1 MSEIEVKNLTFG
13 YPDGFEKVFENAS
26 FRLDTNWRLG
36 LVGRNGKGK
45 TTLLKL
51 LRGEYEFDGTIFS
64 DAEFFYFPFQTD
76 GLGESGMEILRGL
89 CPEAAD
95 WEIVREINLIGLDVR
110 IAGRSFSALSEG
122 ERTRLMLVALFLKR
136 DGFALIDEPT
146 NHLDMA
152 SRQAL
157 AEYLCKKK
165 GFILV
170 SHDRSLLDGC
180 VDHIMSLNRAGIEI
194 RKGNFSEWERDKEE
208 RDKSETERNSRL
220 KKDIERLKDAAG
232 QAARWSDK
240 TESSKKGKNA
250 GGLKPDRGYVGHKAA
265 KMMKRSK
272 VIEQRYLK
280 AAEEKSSLLKNVE
293 ENESLKIFTQDFP
306 KRMLAEFKDCSLFY
320 GERKICGPLN
330 FAVERGDRIALCG
343 KNGSGKSSVL
353 KLLCGQEI
361 GYTGSVYVAQ
371 GLKISYLP
379 QNTDLLKGSLRDFAA
394 KRGADESLF
403 KAVLRKLGF
412 ERLDF
417 DKDIS
422 DFSAGQKK
430 KTALAVCLCETAHLL
445 VLDEPLNYVDVLS
458 RIQIERAILD
468 CQPTVI
474 FVEHDK
480 AFADNVA
487 TKRIFLD

>member
-1 MSEIEVKNLTFG
+1 M
-13 YPDGFEKVFENAS
+13 
-26 FRLDTNWRLG
+26 
-36 LVGRNGKGK
+36 
-45 TTLLKL
+45 
-51 LRGEYEFDGTIFS
+51 
-64 DAEFFYFPFQTD
+64 
-76 GLGESGMEILRGL
+76 
-89 CPEAAD
+89 
-95 WEIVREINLIGLDVR
+95 
-110 IAGRSFSALSEG
+110 
-122 ERTRLMLVALFLKR
+122 
-136 DGFALIDEPT
+136 
-146 NHLDMA
+146 
-152 SRQAL
+152 
-157 AEYLCKKK
+157 
-165 GFILV
+165 
-170 SHDRSLLDGC
+170 
-180 VDHIMSLNRAGIEI
+180 
-194 RKGNFSEWERDKEE
+194 
-208 RDKSETERNSRL
+208 
-220 KKDIERLKDAAG
+220 
-232 QAARWSDK
+232 
-240 TESSKKGKNA
+240 
-250 GGLKPDRGYVGHKAA
+250 KPDRGYVGHKAA

-343 KNGSGKSSVL
+343 NNGSGKSSVL

-412 ERLDF
+412 ERSDF

>member
-13 YPDGFEKVFENAS
+13 YPDGFENVFENAS

-208 RDKSETERNSRL
+208 RDKSETERNREVKRRRRAGGALVGQNGKL
-220 KKDIERLKDAAG
+220 KKRKKRGRLEARQGVCGTQGRENDETLQGYRAEVFKGGGRKKLAVEKRGGKRKSQNLYAG
-232 QAARWSDK
+232 FSK
-240 TESSKKGKNA
+240 T
-250 GGLKPDRGYVGHKAA
+250 YVGG
-265 KMMKRSK
+265 
-272 VIEQRYLK
+272 V
-280 AAEEKSSLLKNVE
+280 
-293 ENESLKIFTQDFP
+293 
-306 KRMLAEFKDCSLFY
+306 
-320 GERKICGPLN
+320 
-330 FAVERGDRIALCG
+330 
-343 KNGSGKSSVL
+343 
-353 KLLCGQEI
+353 
-361 GYTGSVYVAQ
+361 
-371 GLKISYLP
+371 
-379 QNTDLLKGSLRDFAA
+379 
-394 KRGADESLF
+394 
-403 KAVLRKLGF
+403 
-412 ERLDF
+412 
-417 DKDIS
+417 
-422 DFSAGQKK
+422 
-430 KTALAVCLCETAHLL
+430 
-445 VLDEPLNYVDVLS
+445 
-458 RIQIERAILD
+458 
-468 CQPTVI
+468 
-474 FVEHDK
+474 
-480 AFADNVA
+480 
-487 TKRIFLD
+487 

>member
-13 YPDGFEKVFENAS
+13 YPDGFENVFENAS

-95 WEIVREINLIGLDVR
+95 WEIVREINLIG
-110 IAGRSFSALSEG
+110 
-122 ERTRLMLVALFLKR
+122 LFLKR

-240 TESSKKGKNA
+240 TES
-250 GGLKPDRGYVGHKAA
+250 
-265 KMMKRSK
+265 
-272 VIEQRYLK
+272 
-280 AAEEKSSLLKNVE
+280 
-293 ENESLKIFTQDFP
+293 
-306 KRMLAEFKDCSLFY
+306 
-320 GERKICGPLN
+320 
-330 FAVERGDRIALCG
+330 
-343 KNGSGKSSVL
+343 
-353 KLLCGQEI
+353 
-361 GYTGSVYVAQ
+361 
-371 GLKISYLP
+371 
-379 QNTDLLKGSLRDFAA
+379 
-394 KRGADESLF
+394 
-403 KAVLRKLGF
+403 
-412 ERLDF
+412 
-417 DKDIS
+417 
-422 DFSAGQKK
+422 
-430 KTALAVCLCETAHLL
+430 
-445 VLDEPLNYVDVLS
+445 
-458 RIQIERAILD
+458 
-468 CQPTVI
+468 
-474 FVEHDK
+474 
-480 AFADNVA
+480 
-487 TKRIFLD
+487 

>member
-13 YPDGFEKVFENAS
+13 YPDGFENVFENAS

-170 SHDRSLLDGC
+170 SHDRSLIDGC

-250 GGLKPDRGYVGHKAA
+250 GRLEARQGICGTQGRENDETLQGYRAEVFKGGGRKKLAVEKRGGKRKPQNLYAGFSKAYVGG
-265 KMMKRSK
+265 
-272 VIEQRYLK
+272 V
-280 AAEEKSSLLKNVE
+280 
-293 ENESLKIFTQDFP
+293 
-306 KRMLAEFKDCSLFY
+306 
-320 GERKICGPLN
+320 
-330 FAVERGDRIALCG
+330 
-343 KNGSGKSSVL
+343 
-353 KLLCGQEI
+353 
-361 GYTGSVYVAQ
+361 
-371 GLKISYLP
+371 
-379 QNTDLLKGSLRDFAA
+379 
-394 KRGADESLF
+394 
-403 KAVLRKLGF
+403 
-412 ERLDF
+412 
-417 DKDIS
+417 
-422 DFSAGQKK
+422 
-430 KTALAVCLCETAHLL
+430 
-445 VLDEPLNYVDVLS
+445 
-458 RIQIERAILD
+458 
-468 CQPTVI
+468 
-474 FVEHDK
+474 
-480 AFADNVA
+480 
-487 TKRIFLD
+487 

>member
-1 MSEIEVKNLTFG
+1 M
-13 YPDGFEKVFENAS
+13 
-26 FRLDTNWRLG
+26 
-36 LVGRNGKGK
+36 
-45 TTLLKL
+45 LKL

-110 IAGRSFSALSEG
+110 IAGRNFSALSEG

-136 DGFALIDEPT
+136 GGFALIDEPT

-170 SHDRSLLDGC
+170 SHDRSLIDGC

-250 GGLKPDRGYVGHKAA
+250 GRLEARQGICGTQGRENDETLQGYRAEVFKGGGRKKLAVEKRGGKRKPQNLYAGFSKAYVGG
-265 KMMKRSK
+265 
-272 VIEQRYLK
+272 V
-280 AAEEKSSLLKNVE
+280 
-293 ENESLKIFTQDFP
+293 
-306 KRMLAEFKDCSLFY
+306 
-320 GERKICGPLN
+320 
-330 FAVERGDRIALCG
+330 
-343 KNGSGKSSVL
+343 
-353 KLLCGQEI
+353 
-361 GYTGSVYVAQ
+361 
-371 GLKISYLP
+371 
-379 QNTDLLKGSLRDFAA
+379 
-394 KRGADESLF
+394 
-403 KAVLRKLGF
+403 
-412 ERLDF
+412 
-417 DKDIS
+417 
-422 DFSAGQKK
+422 
-430 KTALAVCLCETAHLL
+430 
-445 VLDEPLNYVDVLS
+445 
-458 RIQIERAILD
+458 
-468 CQPTVI
+468 
-474 FVEHDK
+474 
-480 AFADNVA
+480 
-487 TKRIFLD
+487 